1 MQINSHTHTY
11 STPATCHQQVNGANN
26 KKIVDKKRTS
36 INGKNTCSWSSKSR
50 MSVCVC
56 ASRNGSL
63 ALPMHCPIV
72 DRQQQQ
78 CVYLI
83 CQAKMPP
90 AFYLCPLAIFP
101 SIFVRERTWRERES
115 TPTHTHVLCLLQR
128 VPTTTTRTTTATAE
142 SCAQYSWLLE
152 IYWPDNDAGAGAG
165 CLCRRR
171 HRQEQ
176 RDFTRSQHNKNFS
189 RLFHD
194 AAAALA
200 LVVSTDFLLH

>member
-36 INGKNTCSWSSKSR
+36 INGKNTCSWSS
-50 MSVCVC
+50 MIVCVC
-56 ASRNGSL
+56 VCQSQRFTGAAN
-63 ALPMHCPIV
+63 ALS
-72 DRQQQQ
+72 DGW
-78 CVYLI
+78 
-83 CQAKMPP
+83 P
-90 AFYLCPLAIFP
+90 AAATVRILNLPSKDAACILPLP
-101 SIFVRERTWRERES
+101 SCNISQYFCERARMEREREH
-115 TPTHTHVLCLLQR
+115 THTHTHVLCLLQR

-142 SCAQYSWLLE
+142 SCARYSWLLE

-200 LVVSTDFLLH
+200 LVV